1 MVVDLQALSVQ
12 PASTASQQIVYS
24 MQPDAI
30 SRVIVGGEPIVEG
43 GRLLRADERE
53 IVAKVREVTAGWE
66 PVEPDAF
73 VHHP

>member
-1 MVVDLQALSVQ
+1 MVVDLDALSTL
-12 PASTASQQIVYS
+12 PAATAPQQLVYS

-30 SRVIVGGEPIVEG
+30 ARVIVGGEPIVEG
-43 GRLLRADERE
+43 GRLLRVDEGE
-53 IVAKVREVTAGWE
+53 IVAKVREVTAGWK